1 MKIIS
6 VSTQKGGAG
15 KTTITALLANSL
27 SKDYQKK
34 VMVIDVDEQGTL
46 SDIRSEDEDYV
57 DEFPYEMK
65 KIPLAHAEE
74 FLDGMDDT
82 YDLVLIDM
90 PGRTDDDKIIA
101 LISLLDAI
109 LIPIVADKV
118 DLYSTLNYV
127 EIIKKIEDYNR
138 EEGVDFKVYAMQ
150 NKKRGRREERDILDY
165 CEKAGVKIFDS
176 SLRNMAIYSRFNTYE
191 SFISEGG
198 YDANPIRDELKA
210 LTEEFIEK
218 FNL

>member
-15 KTTITALLANSL
+15 KTTITALLANGL
-27 SKDYQKK
+27 AKDYNKK
-34 VMVIDVDEQGTL
+34 VLVIDVDEQGTL

-57 DEFPYEMK
+57 DDFPYEMR
-65 KIPLAHAEE
+65 KIPLQKAEE
-74 FLDGMDDT
+74 FIDNLNNS
-82 YDLVLIDM
+82 YDVVLIDM
-90 PGRTDDDKIIA
+90 PGRTDDDKIIT

-127 EIIKKIEDYNR
+127 EIIKKIEDYNK
-138 EEGVDFKVYAMQ
+138 EEGVDFMVYAMQ
-150 NKKRGRREERDILDY
+150 NKKRGRREEKDMMDY
-165 CEKAGVKIFDS
+165 CERVGVKCFDS
-176 SLRNMAIYSRFNTYE
+176 ALRNMAIYSRFNTFE

-198 YDANPIRDELKA
+198 YDANPIREELKA
-210 LTEEFIEK
+210 FTEEFIEK